1 MDNATATKIPS
12 FRSVCNF
19 AGLINGA
26 AKLINRTRE
35 GYRPGQGGSIPGQE
49 REGVVPN
56 RVVRK
61 ISGRARSGVRTQL
74 LGYCTMGI
82 ARLWIS
88 KKKQLIKKS
97 NKKTVKK
104 SIFDGSNKS
113 FR

>member
-26 AKLINRTRE
+26 AKAISRTRE
-35 GYRPGQGGSIPGQE
+35 GYRSRQGGRSIPGQE

-88 KKKQLIKKS
+88 KKNS
-97 NKKTVKK
+97 
-104 SIFDGSNKS
+104 
-113 FR
+113 